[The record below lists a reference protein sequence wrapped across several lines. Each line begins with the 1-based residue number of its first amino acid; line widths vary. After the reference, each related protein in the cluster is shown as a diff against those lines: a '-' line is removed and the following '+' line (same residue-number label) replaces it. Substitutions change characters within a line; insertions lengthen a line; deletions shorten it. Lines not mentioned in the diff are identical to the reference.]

1 MFVVMI
7 GWVFFICPN
16 FSDMG
21 FYFSNLFGFLKNNSD
36 LSFIGIF
43 SFKVFIATVLGLF
56 FTFAFPF
63 IKKIKFFENKK
74 DALEVVKAVLAISLL
89 VVTVVVITSTSFS
102 PSIYGAF

>member
-16 FSDMG
+16 FTDMG
-21 FYFSNLFGFLKNNSD
+21 FYFTNLFGFLGNNSD

-43 SFKVFIATVLGLF
+43 SFKVFIATTLGLF

-63 IKKIKFFENKK
+63 IKKTKLFSGNYS
-74 DALEVVKAVLAISLL
+74 AVEVVKAVLAISLL
-89 VVTVVVITSTSFS
+89 VVAVITITSTSFS